1 MNEPLRLSKRV
12 IELFGCSRRE
22 AELYIAGGW
31 VTVNGVVVDEPQSK
45 VSGQTVELL
54 PGASATPLEP
64 ITLLLHRPADFQ
76 GSDEALIETLTP
88 ASWWAE
94 DPSGVRI
101 LKGHFTRLNPGPAL
115 QGNASGLQVFTQD
128 WRITRKL
135 SDDAAKLEQ
144 EYLVEVTGEMPANGL
159 DRLKRGYTANGRA
172 LPPCKV
178 SWQNETRLR
187 FALKNPAPGLIRQLC
202 DSVGLHIVSIRRLRV
217 GGVSMGKLPA
227 GQWRYLAAGE
237 RF

>member
-1 MNEPLRLSKRV
+1 MNEPLRLSKRL
-12 IELFGCSRRE
+12 IELHGCSRRE

-31 VTVNGVVVDEPQSK
+31 VTVDGVVVDEPQFK
-45 VSGQTVELL
+45 VTGQTVALL

-64 ITLLLHRPADFQ
+64 VTLLLHRPADFR
-76 GSDEALIETLTP
+76 GSEQALLETLTP
-88 ASWWAE
+88 ASWWAD

-101 LKGHFTRLNPGPAL
+101 LKGHFANLTPGPAL
-115 QGNASGLQVFTQD
+115 QGEAGGLQVFTQD

-135 SDDAAKLEQ
+135 SEDASKLEH
-144 EYLVEVTGEMPANGL
+144 EYLVDVTGEMPANGL
-159 DRLKRGYTANGRA
+159 DRLKRGYTSNGRA

-187 FALKNPAPGLIRQLC
+187 FAMKNPAPGLIRQLC
-202 DSVGLHIVSIRRLRV
+202 DSVGLHIVSMRRLRV

-227 GQWRYLAAGE
+227 GQWRYLGAGE